1 MRRKLRIGVSRKTE
15 NPLIYNRMKRY
26 CKNVDI
32 TDRTLISRAVYKCLR
47 RKYKRRDTLEY
58 MRTVS
63 GLKASQIY
71 YIIKKYG
78 YQAANWIV
86 EMIIDIIQDE
96 IIRGEISLP
105 PIWYREKID
114 QSSGKVRRIGIQN
127 VKHQLYDYIAVE
139 AMQPI
144 FRRIGEHQYASI
156 KGRGTLKGA
165 RTIRRWL
172 KNRKTRYYVK
182 LDIRKCFESIDHD
195 SLIGFLGKYI
205 KNAPL
210 MRLIETLIGMYEQG
224 VSIGSYLS
232 QYLCNLYLSQLYHYI
247 KEDLYKIRKSKR
259 GDKRKNLVKNA
270 LFYMDDILLT
280 GTSSKDLAKACKMI
294 AEKCQEMK
302 LEIKPN
308 YSIRTCD
315 GIDMMGYRIFRTH
328 TEIRKKIFIRVRRA
342 YKKALKHIKTRR
354 AIGVRLARKCLSYYG
369 YLKNTNSRRLARR
382 LLAKETLKICKGVI
396 RNESKIRQTPS
407 SSKDNRLRGKDL
419 CISVP

>member
-1 MRRKLRIGVSRKTE
+1 MREKSYIGVSRKTE
-15 NPLIYNRMKRY
+15 SPLIYNRMKRY
-26 CKNVDI
+26 CKEIDI
-32 TDRTLISRAVYKCLR
+32 TERALISRAVYKCLR

-58 MRTVS
+58 MRSVS
-63 GLKASQIY
+63 GLKASQVY

-78 YQAANWIV
+78 CRAVAWIV
-86 EMIIDIIQDE
+86 ETIIDIIQDE

-144 FRRIGEHQYASI
+144 FQRIGEHQYASI

-165 RTIRRWL
+165 RTIRRWM
-172 KNRKTRYYVK
+172 KNRKIRYYAK
-182 LDIRKCFESIDHD
+182 LDIRKCFESIDHG

-210 MRLIETLIGMYEQG
+210 MRLISTLIGMYKQG

-259 GDKRKNLVKNA
+259 GDKRKNLVRNA
-270 LFYMDDILLT
+270 LLYMDDILLT
-280 GTSSKDLAKACKMI
+280 GSSSKDLAKACRMI

-308 YSIRTCD
+308 YSIRACD

-328 TEIRKKIFIRVRRA
+328 TEIRKKIFLRVRRA
-342 YKKALKHIKTRR
+342 YKKAIKRIKTGR
-354 AIGVRLARKCLSYYG
+354 AIDARLARKCLSYYG
-369 YLKNTNSRRLARR
+369 YLKNTDSRRLARR
-382 LLAKETLKICKGVI
+382 LRAKETLKICKGVI
-396 RNESKIRQTPS
+396 QDESKIRQATSP
-407 SSKDNRLRGKDL
+407 SKDNRIRGKDL
-419 CISVP
+419 CISMS

>member
-1 MRRKLRIGVSRKTE
+1 
-15 NPLIYNRMKRY
+15 MKRY

-32 TDRTLISRAVYKCLR
+32 TDRALISRAVYKCLR
-47 RKYKRRDTLEY
+47 RKHKRRDTLEY
-58 MRTVS
+58 MRSVS
-63 GLKASQIY
+63 GLRTAQIY

-78 YQAANWIV
+78 YQAVNWIV
-86 EMIIDIIQDE
+86 EMTIDIIRDE

-114 QSSGKVRRIGIQN
+114 QSSGKIRRIGIQN

-165 RTIRRWL
+165 RMIRRWL

-182 LDIRKCFESIDHD
+182 LDIRKCFESIDHG
-195 SLIGFLGKYI
+195 SLIGFLGNYI

-210 MRLIETLIGMYEQG
+210 MHLIEALISMYEQG

-280 GTSSKDLAKACKMI
+280 GTSSKDLAKACRMI
-294 AEKCQEMK
+294 AEKCQEMR

-308 YSIRTCD
+308 YSIRACD

-342 YKKALKHIKTRR
+342 YKKALKCIKTGR
-354 AIGVRLARKCLSYYG
+354 AIGAHLARKCLSYYG
-369 YLKNTNSRRLARR
+369 YLKHTNSGKVQRKWKIREIIKKC
-382 LLAKETLKICKGVI
+382 KEMVK
-396 RNESKIRQTPS
+396 NESKIFVTAIAS
-407 SSKDNRLRGKDL
+407 
-419 CISVP
+419 

>member
-1 MRRKLRIGVSRKTE
+1 
-15 NPLIYNRMKRY
+15 MKRY

-32 TDRTLISRAVYKCLR
+32 TDRALISQAVYKCLR

-58 MRTVS
+58 MRSVS
-63 GLKASQIY
+63 GLRTAQIY

-78 YQAANWIV
+78 YQAVNWIV
-86 EMIIDIIQDE
+86 EMTIDIIRDE
-96 IIRGEISLP
+96 IIRGEINLP

-114 QSSGKVRRIGIQN
+114 QSSGKTRRIGIQN

-172 KNRKTRYYVK
+172 KNRKIRYYVK

-294 AEKCQEMK
+294 AEKCREMK

-308 YSIRTCD
+308 HTIRDCD
-315 GIDMMGYRIFRTH
+315 NVDMMGYRIFRTH
-328 TEIRKKIFIRVRRA
+328 MEIRKKIFVRVRRV
-342 YKKALKHIKTRR
+342 YKKALKHIKTGQ
-354 AIGVRLARKCLSYYG
+354 AIGAHLARKCLSYYG
-369 YLKNTNSRRLARR
+369 YIKNTDSRRIARR
-382 LLAKETLKICKGVI
+382 LRAKEIIKICKGVI
-396 RNESKIRQTPS
+396 RDESKIRQSPIPS
-407 SSKDNRLRGKDL
+407 KNNCLRGKDL

>member
-1 MRRKLRIGVSRKTE
+1 
-15 NPLIYNRMKRY
+15 MKRY
-26 CKNVDI
+26 CKEIDI
-32 TDRTLISRAVYKCLR
+32 TERALISRAVYKCLR

-58 MRTVS
+58 MKSVS
-63 GLKASQIY
+63 GLRTAQIY

-78 YQAANWIV
+78 YQAVNWIV
-86 EMIIDIIQDE
+86 EMTIDIIQDE

-127 VKHQLYDYIAVE
+127 VKHQLYDYVAVE

-172 KNRKTRYYVK
+172 KNRKIRYYVK
-182 LDIRKCFESIDHD
+182 LDIRKCFESINHA
-195 SLIGFLGKYI
+195 SLIEFLGKYI
-205 KNAPL
+205 KNEPL
-210 MRLIETLIGMYEQG
+210 MRLISTLIDMYEQG

-280 GTSSKDLAKACKMI
+280 GSSSKDLAKACRMI
-294 AEKCQEMK
+294 AKKCREMK

-308 YSIRTCD
+308 YSIRACD

-328 TEIRKKIFIRVRRA
+328 TEIRKKIFLRVRRA
-342 YKKALKHIKTRR
+342 YKKALKRIKTGRV
-354 AIGVRLARKCLSYYG
+354 IGAHLARKCLSYYG
-369 YLKNTNSRRLARR
+369 YLKHTNSKKLQRKWKARDIIKKC
-382 LLAKETLKICKGVI
+382 KEMVK
-396 RNESKIRQTPS
+396 NESKIFVTAIA
-407 SSKDNRLRGKDL
+407 G
-419 CISVP
+419 

>member
-1 MRRKLRIGVSRKTE
+1 
-15 NPLIYNRMKRY
+15 MKRY

-47 RKYKRRDTLEY
+47 RKYKRRDALEY

-63 GLKASQIY
+63 ELKASQIY

-114 QSSGKVRRIGIQN
+114 QSSGKIRKIGIQN

-172 KNRKTRYYVK
+172 KNCKIRYYVK

-195 SLIGFLGKYI
+195 SLITFLGKYI

-210 MRLIETLIGMYEQG
+210 MRLIEALIGMYEQG

-259 GDKRKNLVKNA
+259 EDKRKNLVKNA

-280 GTSSKDLAKACKMI
+280 GSSSKDLAKACRMI
-294 AEKCQEMK
+294 TEKCREMK

-308 YSIRTCD
+308 YSIRDCD

-328 TEIRKKIFIRVRRA
+328 TEIRKKIFLRVRRA
-342 YKKALKHIKTRR
+342 YKKALKRIKTGRE
-354 AIGVRLARKCLSYYG
+354 IDSRLARKCLSYYG

-382 LLAKETLKICKGVI
+382 TRAKEILKICKGVI
-396 RNESKIRQTPS
+396 RTESKIRKTSS
-407 SSKDNRLRGKDL
+407 SSKNNRLRGKDL
-419 CISVP
+419 CLSVP

>member
-1 MRRKLRIGVSRKTE
+1 
-15 NPLIYNRMKRY
+15 MK
-26 CKNVDI
+26 
-32 TDRTLISRAVYKCLR
+32 S
-47 RKYKRRDTLEY
+47 
-58 MRTVS
+58 VS
-63 GLKASQIY
+63 GLRTAQIY

-86 EMIIDIIQDE
+86 EMTIDIIQDE
-96 IIRGEISLP
+96 IIRGEIILP

-114 QSSGKVRRIGIQN
+114 QSSGKIRRIGIQN

-139 AMQPI
+139 AMRPI

-172 KNRKTRYYVK
+172 KNRKIRYYVK
-182 LDIRKCFESIDHD
+182 LDIRKCFESIDHG

-210 MRLIETLIGMYEQG
+210 MRLIEALISMYEQG

-259 GDKRKNLVKNA
+259 GDRRKNLVKNA

-280 GTSSKDLAKACKMI
+280 GTSSKDLAKACRMI
-294 AEKCQEMK
+294 SKKCQEMK

-328 TEIRKKIFIRVRRA
+328 TEIRKKIFLRVRRA
-342 YKKALKHIKTRR
+342 YKKALKHTKTGQ

-369 YLKNTNSRRLARR
+369 YLKHTNSKKLQRKWKARYIIKKC
-382 LLAKETLKICKGVI
+382 KEMVK
-396 RNESKIRQTPS
+396 NESKIFVTAIA
-407 SSKDNRLRGKDL
+407 G
-419 CISVP
+419 